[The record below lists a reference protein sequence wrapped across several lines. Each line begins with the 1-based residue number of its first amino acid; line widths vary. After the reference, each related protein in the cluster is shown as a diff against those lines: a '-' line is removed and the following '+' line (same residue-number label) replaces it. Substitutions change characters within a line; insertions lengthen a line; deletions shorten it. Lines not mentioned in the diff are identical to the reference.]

1 MIWVKFTSQQLDIM
15 LEEHNAF
22 YYSGITRTAK
32 FRIEQLELLK
42 HTIKKHEVEVIEALY
57 KDLRKSEFEAYTT
70 EIGLIYESISNMNK
84 NLEEWMQPKQVKT
97 PMALMPSKSQIISEP
112 YGTVLIIAPFNYPF
126 QLVMEPLIGAIAGG
140 NCAMVK
146 PSETTPHTTN
156 VVKKIIAEAFHPHYI
171 RVVEGEKEETSLLIH
186 APFDFI
192 FFTGSVNVG
201 KVVMEAASKR
211 LTPIALELGGKS
223 PAIVDHTAN
232 LDLAAKRIVWGKL
245 VNAGQTC
252 IAPDYL
258 LVEESVKDKL
268 IEKLQKAIQHF
279 YGENVQESTD
289 YGRIVNANHFKRLQ
303 KMIVQEQEQIIFG
316 GRSDK
321 EDLYI
326 EPTILDGVNFSSPS
340 MQEEIFGP
348 ILPVITYKELPNI
361 IRQIR
366 KFPKPLAAYM
376 FSEHEG
382 AQKYFLE
389 ELSFGGGCIND
400 TIMHAGSA
408 HLPFGGVGNSGM
420 GAYHGQ
426 ASFELFTH
434 QKSIVKKSTTI
445 PINVAFPPYKNK
457 IKLVRGLLK

>member
-1 MIWVKFTSQQLDIM
+1 MNFTSQQLNQM
-15 LEEHNAF
+15 LEEHQAYF
-22 YYSGITRTAK
+22 YSGITKSAK
-32 FRIEQLELLK
+32 FRIDQLDILK
-42 HTIKKHEVEVIEALY
+42 KTIKKYENEVVKALY

-70 EIGLIYESISNMNK
+70 EIGLIYESITHMKKSLDK
-84 NLEEWMQPKQVKT
+84 WMEPKQVKT
-97 PMALMPSKSQIISEP
+97 PLALMPSKSQIISEP

-126 QLVMEPLIGAIAGG
+126 QLIMEPLLGAIAGG
-140 NCAMVK
+140 NCVVIK
-146 PSETTPHTTN
+146 PSETTPFTTN
-156 VVKKIIAEAFHPHYI
+156 IVKKIIAEAFHPHYI

-232 LDLAAKRIVWGKL
+232 LDQAAKRIIWGKL
-245 VNAGQTC
+245 VNSGQTC

-258 LVEESVKDKL
+258 LVEETVK
-268 IEKLQKAIQHF
+268 EKLLEKLREAIQHF
-279 YGENVQESTD
+279 YGENVQKSPD
-289 YGRIVNANHFKRLQ
+289 YGRIVNTNHFRRLQ
-303 KMIVQEQEQIIFG
+303 KMVLQEKDHIVFG
-316 GRSDK
+316 GKMDK

-326 EPTILDGVNFSSPS
+326 EPTILDGVHFSSPS

-348 ILPVITYKELPNI
+348 ILPVISYKDLPTI

-382 AQKYFLE
+382 AQNYFLE

-420 GAYHGQ
+420 GAYHG
-426 ASFELFTH
+426 ASSFEMFTH
-434 QKSIVKKSTTI
+434 QKSIVKKSTAI
-445 PINVAFPPYKNK
+445 PLNVAFPPYKNK